1 MRRKHHDLLAWQQS
15 IALVKV
21 IYRLTENFPQS
32 ELYALT
38 NQMRRAAV
46 SVPANIAEG
55 VGRGGTKELL
65 RYLAI
70 ARGSLSELETYL
82 VLARE
87 LGYASSTEQADIQI
101 DRVFGLVG
109 GLINSHR
116 RSNTPE

>member
-1 MRRKHHDLLAWQQS
+1 MKRKHHDLLAWQQS
-15 IALVKV
+15 ISLVKE
-21 IYRLTENFPQS
+21 IYRLTESFPQS

-38 NQMRRAAV
+38 SQMRRAAV

-55 VGRGGTKELL
+55 MGRNSTKELL
-65 RYLAI
+65 RFLAI

-87 LGYASSTEQADIQI
+87 PGYASSTEQADNQI

-109 GLINSHR
+109 GLINSYR
-116 RSNTPE
+116 KSSVQE